1 MWKRRIRL
9 HFTVWLLL
17 LGLCSVFGAP
27 GVVPR
32 ALAAAAVTIDSPADG
47 TPVGSRTIRIT
58 GTYQDVYDLVL
69 LIDGKRQA
77 EVRKEDPDGDDSGSW
92 YYDLDTS
99 AFNGP
104 VRIIAKGLDVN
115 TRYGVW
121 SRTLTLLASNPAR
134 TAPVVR
140 IDNPQEGK
148 GLTGEVPVQI
158 SVDSPNAVQR
168 VDVRINGGPWEAADR
183 KGDHYQY
190 IWQTQDI
197 GERTSSI
204 EAKAVDDRGNT
215 GFSMTTYAQVG
226 KGTDEPVTVEK
237 QDRAMWIWE
246 PASYNLLLNPG
257 SRTVLDAMAE
267 DTATFGSDPVT
278 VFYIAVGSYGGIDIL
293 EDNREAVRDFLTWA
307 HARGYQVFACIAGGT
322 SPPYMGADTEYHPL
336 ALRQLEKII
345 NYNIASPAG
354 ARFDGVNV
362 DIEPY
367 ISPDFKAQYPS
378 LQKQYLDLSKKMAD
392 RRDAAGIDLPIG
404 PAIPKWYDSSNESR
418 NIEWNGATKWLSEH
432 IQDIS
437 DYISIMDYRDTAD
450 GTAGIIA
457 GAEGEIAYAAKIG
470 KPNSVVIGVETL
482 DIANSGDPE
491 TITFRE
497 EGRTAMET
505 ELDKVYAAFG
515 SKPGFGGIAMH
526 HYDSL
531 RALPSHW
538 GPGAVFWQPP
548 ADTEPPTAV
557 SRNPVATAT
566 DCSTVQLSYGIAFD
580 NTEVDKYVVYRSTQP
595 GFTAGAA
602 TAVGTARSLSFKDTG
617 LLPNT
622 TYYYKIAAMDVRG
635 NVGPAS
641 AETQVTTGT
650 TALKPMIVSEL
661 QVVRSGNSASAALQ
675 VVDKATGQPVTAE
688 VYGRFTYAGGKYTGG
703 LATGGAI
710 TLVSEALP
718 QTAQVGFEP
727 RRITAAGYYW
737 AQAYDAPHTAALYP
751 RVRLQGLSLSAGAL
765 EPSFAPDRLQYTAS
779 VSADTYR
786 LAVTARPESVNA
798 AVFVNGA
805 LVTPGAPA
813 EVALQPGANRITVRT
828 AGPDGTT
835 DSYTITVNRA
845 AVGSN
850 TLRPVADAYIFENA
864 PTENYGS
871 AELLD
876 IIDAPRAAGG
886 GDRLALMKFN
896 FGAYPEPVHSAKLY
910 VYVPAAPA
918 VAVPIAVQGLTTDNW
933 SEETVNWNNRP
944 GGTGVSI
951 GTLQVAQSGWYGIDV
966 TSFLQSRTDGI
977 ATFRLADTNTKNS
990 LVQLHSKEHTE
1001 HQPYVV
1007 INP

>member
-9 HFTVWLLL
+9 HFAVLLL
-17 LGLCSVFGAP
+17 LSGLWSVFGAP
-27 GVVPR
+27 GTVPR
-32 ALAAAAVTIDSPADG
+32 ALAAAAITIDSPAGG
-47 TPVGSRTIRIT
+47 TPVGSGEIRIS

-77 EVRKEDPDGDDSGSW
+77 EVRKEDPDGNDSGSW

-104 VRIIAKGLDVN
+104 VRIIAKGLDVS

-121 SRTLTLLASNPAR
+121 SQTLTLQASNPAR
-134 TAPVVR
+134 AAPVVR
-140 IDNPQEGK
+140 IVSPQEGQR
-148 GLTGEVPVQI
+148 LTGTVPVKL
-158 SVDSPNAVQR
+158 SVDSPNTVQN
-168 VDVRINGGPWEAADR
+168 VYVRINGGPWETADR
-183 KGDHYQY
+183 YGDHYQY
-190 IWQTQDI
+190 LWQTQGI
-197 GERTSSI
+197 GDRTSSI

-226 KGTDEPVTVEK
+226 AGTHEPVTVEK

-246 PASYNLLLNPG
+246 PAAYNLLLNPG
-257 SRTVLDAMAE
+257 SRTVLDAMAK
-267 DTATFGSDPVT
+267 DTSTFGSEPIT
-278 VFYIAVGSYGGIDIL
+278 VFYFAVGSYGGIDIL

-322 SPPYMGADTEYHPL
+322 SPPYMGAYAEYHSL
-336 ALRQLEKII
+336 ALRELEKII
-345 NYNIASPAG
+345 NYNLASPAG

-378 LQKQYLDLSKKMAD
+378 LQKQYLDLSQKMAD

-404 PAIPKWYDSSNESR
+404 PAIPKWYDSSNESK

-450 GTAGIIA
+450 GTAGIIV

-497 EGRTAMET
+497 EGRTAMEA

-515 SKPGFGGIAMH
+515 GKPGFGGIAMH

-557 SRNPVATAT
+557 TRHPVATAA
-566 DCSTVQLSYGIAFD
+566 DYSTVQLSYGMAFD
-580 NTEVDKYVVYRSTQP
+580 NTEVDKYVIYRSTQP

-602 TAVGTARSLSFKDTG
+602 SAVGTARSLSFKDIG

-622 TYYYKIAAMDVRG
+622 TYYYKVAAMDVRG
-635 NVGPAS
+635 NIGPAS
-641 AETQVTTGT
+641 AETHAKTGP
-650 TALKPMIVSEL
+650 TALKPMIVSGL
-661 QVVRSGNSASAALQ
+661 QIARSGSSASAALQ
-675 VVDKATGQPVTAE
+675 VVDKATGQPVTAG

-703 LATGGAI
+703 LASGGAI
-710 TLVSEALP
+710 TLASEALP
-718 QTAQVGFEP
+718 QGAQAGFEP
-727 RRITAAGYYW
+727 RRITSAGYYW

-751 RVRLQGLSLSAGAL
+751 RVRLQALSLSAGAL

-786 LAVTARPESVNA
+786 LAVTARPEAANA
-798 AVFVNGA
+798 AVFVNGTLA
-805 LVTPGAPA
+805 IPGAPA

-845 AVGSN
+845 AAGS
-850 TLRPVADAYIFENA
+850 
-864 PTENYGS
+864 S
-871 AELLD
+871 
-876 IIDAPRAAGG
+876 
-886 GDRLALMKFN
+886 
-896 FGAYPEPVHSAKLY
+896 SY
-910 VYVPAAPA
+910 V
-918 VAVPIAVQGLTTDNW
+918 
-933 SEETVNWNNRP
+933 R
-944 GGTGVSI
+944 
-951 GTLQVAQSGWYGIDV
+951 
-966 TSFLQSRTDGI
+966 
-977 ATFRLADTNTKNS
+977 
-990 LVQLHSKEHTE
+990 
-1001 HQPYVV
+1001 
-1007 INP
+1007 